1 MHMSP
6 IVPAVIPTS
15 SKDIARTIELVTPFT
30 HEVQIDI
37 VDGIFV
43 PFTSWPYGMEASIAD
58 LERYTKE
65 YIVEV
70 DLMLME
76 PERVILE
83 YVNAGARMVV
93 VHLESVHD
101 LASIVALRKERDF
114 KLGFSINNDTPLSVL
129 TDVIHDADYVQLMGI
144 AHIGSQGQPF
154 DERVLERITALRQM
168 FPTLLISIDGSV
180 NAETVGRLGHAGA
193 DRCVSGSAILKQEH
207 PEEAFNA
214 LVSLF
219 TIST

>member
-1 MHMSP
+1 MYMSP

-15 SKDIARTIELVTPFT
+15 FKDIARTIELVTPFT

-43 PFTSWPYGMEASIAD
+43 PFTSWPYGMDASIAD

-129 TDVIHDADYVQLMGI
+129 TDVIQSADYVQLMGI
-144 AHIGSQGQPF
+144 AKIGSQGQPF
-154 DERVLERITALRQM
+154 DVRVLERITVLRQM

-180 NAETVGRLGHAGA
+180 NTETVGRLGHAGA
-193 DRCVSGSAILKQEH
+193 DRCVSGSAILKQEN
-207 PEEAFNA
+207 PEEAYNTLA
-214 LVSLF
+214 TLF
-219 TIST
+219 AIAT